1 MEPEEKLTVEVY
13 ARAST
18 LVETRLF
25 QQEMKSRS
33 MEMAG
38 GQSFSSKTVR
48 ELHDLL
54 SLQKV
59 WADPGPPALRPSG
72 PNPRRKRRQKILPQP
87 QKIPHLRSSGCELR
101 SAG

>member
-1 MEPEEKLTVEVY
+1 MTIAEIKSAIDEMAPEEKLTVEVY

-25 QQEMKSRS
+25 QQEMNNRAI
-33 MEMAG
+33 EMAG

-54 SLQKV
+54 SQK
-59 WADPGPPALRPSG
+59 GL
-72 PNPRRKRRQKILPQP
+72 
-87 QKIPHLRSSGCELR
+87 
-101 SAG
+101 

>member
-1 MEPEEKLTVEVY
+1 MTIAEIKSAIDEMAPEEKLTVEVY

-18 LVETRLF
+18 LGETRLF
-25 QQEMKSRS
+25 QQEMKNRA

-54 SLQKV
+54 SQK
-59 WADPGPPALRPSG
+59 GL
-72 PNPRRKRRQKILPQP
+72 
-87 QKIPHLRSSGCELR
+87 
-101 SAG
+101 